1 MSYGESGGAGGGGQ
15 VLTRYD
21 IWDLNNGLVSEF
33 PVQNPPGWDD
43 VSLYYAKAL
52 QKMGYKQNPAP
63 GRDVETMWTYSES
76 PNSYYFQAAMHWT
89 PRWPS
94 SIPPPPYNAWWN
106 HCTHGP
112 AASERYFLPWHRI
125 YIYWYEVIIR
135 SYVQAL
141 NGPAGWALPYWN
153 YSFYDASNPNVPWP
167 RARLP
172 WVFCQPKLPDG
183 TSNPLYIADTAKR
196 GFQPTWPGTSTTMYL
211 ETLTPYYNQAYAA
224 ANYDTAVVPGFNP
237 TLDRQPHGAVH
248 VDVGSGDGQVSGTG
262 WMQST
267 VWAAFDPIFWLH
279 HSEIDRFWVGW
290 NANGGPNPTDSA
302 WLTASGDPMRA
313 TRWNFWQDGNIG
325 NVINQYPQQFLDP
338 GNLPS
343 PCPYSYRYANLP
355 QTPAPVPPGS
365 DAVLSAAPQALLQGA
380 ANASSEADAELASAD
395 EPVELGKE
403 PVTTE
408 VALAPEASDVVASVG
423 AADDPAQA
431 PRVVLA
437 LENVLAEGP
446 PGNYEVYL
454 NYPDA
459 DQETKGTVPHYV
471 GLLAG
476 FGADHLHAGHEHGLS
491 ARYDITELVNHLRQA
506 GDWDD
511 SKVTVTFVP
520 AARAKPDD
528 LVSSGLRVGKVR
540 IQST

>member
-1 MSYGESGGAGGGGQ
+1 MGYGAGGEGGGQ

-21 IWDLNNGLVSEF
+21 IWDLNNGMVSEF
-33 PVQNPPGWDD
+33 PVKNPPGWDD

-76 PNSYYFQAAMHWT
+76 PTSYYFQAAMHWT
-89 PRWPS
+89 PKWGNS
-94 SIPPPPYNAWWN
+94 LPPAPYNAWWD

-112 AASERYFLPWHRI
+112 ASAERFFLPWHRI
-125 YIYWYEVIIR
+125 FIYWYEVIIR

-153 YSFYDASNPNVPWP
+153 YSFYDANNPNVPWP

-183 TSNPLYIADTAKR
+183 TGNPLYIADTAKR
-196 GFQPTWPGTSTTMYL
+196 GFQPTWPGTSNTMYL
-211 ETLTPYYNQAYAA
+211 EPLTPYYDQAYNAPQ
-224 ANYDTAVVPGFNP
+224 YDTVGVPGFNP

-248 VDVGSGDGQVSGTG
+248 VDVGSGDLQVSGTG

-267 VWAAFDPIFWLH
+267 TWAAFDPIFWLH

-290 NANGGPNPTDSA
+290 NANGGPDPTDSG
-302 WLTASGDPMRA
+302 WLTASADPMRA
-313 TRWNFWQDGNIG
+313 TRYNFWRDGNIN
-325 NVINQYPQQFLDP
+325 NVINQYPENFLDP
-338 GNLPS
+338 SNLPA
-343 PCPYSYRYANLP
+343 PCPYSYRYENLP
-355 QTPAPVPPGS
+355 QTPAPVATGS
-365 DAVLSAAPQALLQGA
+365 QAVMEAAPHRA
-380 ANASSEADAELASAD
+380 APARVAERATADPELAAAD
-395 EPVELGKE
+395 EPVQLGRE

-408 VALAPEASDVVASVG
+408 LALAPEAAPVVEGLATR
-423 AADDPAQA
+423 AEEA
-431 PRVVLA
+431 PHVVLD
-437 LENVLAEGP
+437 LENVVAEGP

-459 DQETKGTVPHYV
+459 DQETKGSVPHYV

-476 FGADHLHAGHEHGLS
+476 FGADHLHEGHEHGLS
-491 ARYDITELVNHLRQA
+491 AKYDITDIVNHLRQA
-506 GDWDD
+506 GEWDE
-511 SKVTVTFVP
+511 SKVTITFVP
-520 AARAKPDD
+520 AARAKPED
-528 LVSSGLRVGKVR
+528 LVISGVRVGKMS
-540 IQST
+540 ISTA